1 MISKETI
8 IEFKEAIQEEYDK
21 DISISEASLML
32 NDLVSYFDLLAKIN
46 NDIQNDIKNDIIYE
60 PD

>member
-8 IEFKEAIQEEYDK
+8 IEFQEALREEYNK
-21 DISISEASLML
+21 EVSIPEASVML
-32 NDLVSYFDLLAKIN
+32 NDLVSYFDLLAKIKHSRQ
-46 NDIQNDIKNDIIYE
+46 DDIKNDTICK

>member
-8 IEFKEAIQEEYDK
+8 IEFQEALREEYNK
-21 DISISEASLML
+21 EVSIPEASVML

-46 NDIQNDIKNDIIYE
+46 NSMQNDMGNDIINE

>member
-8 IEFKEAIQEEYDK
+8 IEFQEALREEYNK
-21 DISISEASLML
+21 EVSIPEVSVML

-46 NDIQNDIKNDIIYE
+46 NSMQNDMGNDIINE